1 MSPHYPAVTSWDS
14 RGSAPWCVFFS
25 SLRLSGVF
33 VIANGVSSISIFSST
48 LHNTPRAA
56 SFLDH
61 SRSERS
67 TRFGVWGG
75 DRESQMR
82 CTNERPCSGA
92 RRHAQVRKWPCPP
105 RERCYGGR
113 GGQGFSFYGSRGQ
126 RNWGG
131 GGFCNMT
138 TALSPITS
146 TWEVFCP
153 SLTCWMDARQWTAFA
168 KRKASCT
175 GSRWPFVCKYNKPR
189 VNIFIES
196 GAA

>member
-1 MSPHYPAVTSWDS
+1 MSPHYPVVTSWDS

-25 SLRLSGVF
+25 SLRLHVIF

-92 RRHAQVRKWPCPP
+92 RRHAQVRKCRCSP

-113 GGQGFSFYGSRGQ
+113 GGQGYSFYGSRGQ

-153 SLTCWMDARQWTAFA
+153 SLNLLDGRQATDGF
-168 KRKASCT
+168 C
-175 GSRWPFVCKYNKPR
+175 
-189 VNIFIES
+189 
-196 GAA
+196 